1 LTLTDQIK
9 NRVVGTVVI
18 FALAIIFLPD
28 ILDGKK
34 QQTSTQFVTIPVK
47 PVATA
52 VEINKVEPSQ
62 QVSAPQYST
71 IDTNTPEVKNPSAS
85 VNSSTV
91 ETVVK
96 VDDKKETQL
105 KQLTA
110 SAQSKPAALSKSPVV
125 ATSAVPKQKAVT
137 WRKQPPTKPAISAWA
152 IAVGSFNDPA
162 NAKSLLV
169 KLRSKGF
176 TAFSVP
182 AKPKKGDISKVYVG
196 PSTNKTKLTLL
207 QPKLKAAIN
216 ESGYITA
223 YNPTEK

>member
-1 LTLTDQIK
+1 MTDQIK

-34 QQTSTQFVTIPVK
+34 QQTSTEFVSIPVK
-47 PVATA
+47 PVAATVA
-52 VEINKVEPSQ
+52 QIIAEPSQ
-62 QVSAPQYST
+62 QVLAPKSPT
-71 IDTNTPEVKNPSAS
+71 IDPKTSGTQK
-85 VNSSTV
+85 SSTAV
-91 ETVVK
+91 QAVAQLN
-96 VDDKKETQL
+96 DKKVTQR
-105 KQLTA
+105 KPIA
-110 SAQSKPAALSKSPVV
+110 SSAKPKPKPKPAASSTSPVV
-125 ATSAVPKQKAVT
+125 ATSAVPKPKAAT
-137 WRKQPPTKPAISAWA
+137 WRKQPSTKPTINAWA

-169 KLRSKGF
+169 KLRTKGF

-182 AKPKKGDISKVYVG
+182 AKPRKGDISKVYVG
-196 PSTNKTKLTLL
+196 PSTSKAKLTSL

-216 ESGYITA
+216 ESGYITV